1 MALFV
6 LDLGRRVHRFI
17 QMKRLLGFGALVVTA
32 ALVGARVTRKNLHWY
47 RLLNKP
53 SYQPPEALFGP
64 VWTGLYSLM
73 AWSAWRVSGQPS
85 SAARNRA
92 LALWAAQYG
101 LNFAWSPLFFG
112 ARRPRL
118 ALVDLC
124 WLFASLA
131 GYTAAAARVDR
142 AAAVVMAPYLGWVGF
157 AGLLNAEVARRN

>member
-1 MALFV
+1 
-6 LDLGRRVHRFI
+6 
-17 QMKRLLGFGALVVTA
+17 
-32 ALVGARVTRKNLHWY
+32 
-47 RLLNKP
+47 
-53 SYQPPEALFGP
+53 
-64 VWTGLYSLM
+64 M

-124 WLFASLA
+124 LLFASLV